1 MASRGLNRIQ
11 VLGTVVRDPELKHSS
26 SVSYLYFTL
35 ASNYQVKNASGG
47 YDDAADFIPFVAFGK
62 TAELI
67 SQYCV
72 KGSQIYVEG
81 KARQNKRTDNSGN
94 NIYETQLVA
103 SEIRFCGGKRKD
115 SNNNFSSSSGA
126 DAGSSFSSSSFD
138 DGNNFASFNPES
150 FPSNPKEALGD
161 GTSSDDDDIPF

>member
-1 MASRGLNRIQ
+1 MASRGLNRVQ

-47 YDDAADFIPFVAFGK
+47 WDDAADFIPFVAFGK

-81 KARQNKRTDNSGN
+81 KARRNKRTDNNGN
-94 NIYETQLVA
+94 NIYETQLIVN
-103 SEIRFCGGKRKD
+103 EIRFCGGKRKSD
-115 SNNNFSSSSGA
+115 SNNSSSS
-126 DAGSSFSSSSFD
+126 SSFSSSSFD
-138 DGNNFASFNPES
+138 DGNNFASFAPEP
-150 FPSNPKEALGD
+150 FPSNPKDALGD
-161 GTSSDDDDIPF
+161 GTSGDNDDIPF